1 MAMHEPDAWIIWLE
15 GNGQIA
21 SYRQQSHVPPW
32 RVVEME
38 CFGTVGDAVFFG
50 GLS

>member
-1 MAMHEPDAWIIWLE
+1 MAMHEPDAWVIWLE

-21 SYRQQSHVPPW
+21 SCRQQSHVPPCG
-32 RVVEME
+32 VDEIE
-38 CFGTVGDAVFFG
+38 LAGTVGDAVFFG